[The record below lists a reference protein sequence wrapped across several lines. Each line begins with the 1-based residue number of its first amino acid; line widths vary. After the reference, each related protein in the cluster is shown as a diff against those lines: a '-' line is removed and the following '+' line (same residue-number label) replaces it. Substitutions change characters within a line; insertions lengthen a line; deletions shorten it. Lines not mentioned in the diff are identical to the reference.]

1 MGLNGY
7 KFGIP
12 SIYMYTKQIHELIFS
27 GFSCHRYAIFLSKMM
42 KEINLIIVC
51 QRNITNYWLK
61 PITGFPVVA

>member
-1 MGLNGY
+1 
-7 KFGIP
+7 
-12 SIYMYTKQIHELIFS
+12 
-27 GFSCHRYAIFLSKMM
+27 MM